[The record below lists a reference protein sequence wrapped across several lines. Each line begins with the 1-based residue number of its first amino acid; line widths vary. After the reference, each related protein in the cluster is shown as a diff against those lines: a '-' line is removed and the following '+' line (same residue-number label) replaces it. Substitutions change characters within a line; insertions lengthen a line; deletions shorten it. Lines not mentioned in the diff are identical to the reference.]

1 VLPVPSALPPV
12 EKVRAREAVGGSG
25 AASAARTR
33 TAGDGQTHG
42 QTDGEKSVE
51 RVLCRI
57 LVLVFGGRGRAG
69 GGCSSYLSYIVVSR
83 VGVCECECVK
93 GRKGVS
99 RLEAEFVFCMAL
111 ALALELIF
119 IPIIFIRILHSLL
132 HCFIASLGLWASF
145 GKPHLPYLPPSW
157 CTRVRVTKRNCPA
170 ISIRSVRKCR
180 RNHAKLRGRG
190 SV

>member
-1 VLPVPSALPPV
+1 MLPVPSALPPV

-33 TAGDGQTHG
+33 TAGDGQTRG

-93 GRKGVS
+93 GRKGGITFGGRVCFLHGIS
-99 RLEAEFVFCMAL
+99 ISIGINFYSYYFHSNIAFSASLLLWGFGHRSANHTSLICL
-111 ALALELIF
+111 HLGALE
-119 IPIIFIRILHSLL
+119 SE
-132 HCFIASLGLWASF
+132 
-145 GKPHLPYLPPSW
+145 
-157 CTRVRVTKRNCPA
+157 
-170 ISIRSVRKCR
+170 
-180 RNHAKLRGRG
+180 
-190 SV
+190 